1 MNSTCNKFLLLS
13 FIVAAFFVSCRDSAL
28 QPEASAN
35 IKQVGKCNGSGLLK
49 STQSDSCF
57 VYSFSNV
64 LTIDFCVIG
73 NCCPDSNRFTST
85 YSLTNDEITIKI
97 KDTAPN
103 LCKCLCRYIIHA
115 EFYDLDS
122 GSYKVI
128 CIDGTNNG
136 NKILYS
142 KLVLRKL

>member
-1 MNSTCNKFLLLS
+1 MISTSNKFLAFT
-13 FIVAAFFVSCRDSAL
+13 FIVAVIFINCHDSAL
-28 QPEASAN
+28 QPETAAK
-35 IKQVGKCNGSGLLK
+35 IYQDGKCNGSALFK
-49 STQSDSCF
+49 SAQGDSCF
-57 VYSFSNV
+57 AYSFSNV

-85 YSLTNDEITIKI
+85 YSLTDDEITIKV

-115 EFYDLDS
+115 EFYGLNSD
-122 GSYKVI
+122 SYKVI
-128 CIDGTNNG
+128 CIDQTTNE

-142 KLVLRKL
+142 KLVLRKS